1 MWIKSE
7 NSEST
12 QPLEVEQFPNGYIVR
27 RDFKFIEAIEE
38 DEDFV
43 IPAHWEYKEWQM
55 TPKQYEVYLT
65 QQADIDFLNM
75 ENEAIEE
82 DIEQAKA
89 DIDYL
94 LMITE
99 EE

>member
-1 MWIKSE
+1 MWIKSQ
-7 NSEST
+7 NSEELRPDDFY
-12 QPLEVEQFPNGYIVR
+12 QNDKGVIIR
-27 RDFKFIEAIEE
+27 RNFIFIEQQSEE
-38 DEDFV
+38 Q
-43 IPAHWEYKEWQM
+43 PAHWEYEEWQM
-55 TPKQYEVYLT
+55 SKEQYDVYLA
-65 QQADIDFLNM
+65 QQAEVDFLTM
-75 ENEAIEE
+75 ESESMEE